1 MAFSSTRGT
10 HERWLST
17 WAYILNSLSRG
28 ITAIDSERNEVSQ
41 LLRSP
46 DKRARVGL
54 AVKGVSW
61 ADLYEWPIQVQFAW
75 SAVRIIPLGE
85 LYELFSPANFRKRF
99 AELHDGQMKGSSYEP
114 STREMP
120 KIIAHM
126 QAMSAQ
132 LRALVYCGRS
142 MSDLIRGAREDND
155 EDFFLAVRIDP
166 AVITGRFGARRIQR
180 ALAIGEPRFMTKL
193 TTKLRTPI
201 KAEGELDR
209 LQAALWLL
217 SLTKQLQHLTE
228 ESAAELF
235 IRRTRLYRQ
244 HGAQDAQRSLW
255 RYIQRWKNRHTT
267 KSGKKM
273 SSQF

>member
-1 MAFSSTRGT
+1 M
-10 HERWLST
+10 ST
-17 WAYILNSLSRG
+17 WAYILNSLSHG
-28 ITAIDSERNEVSQ
+28 ITAVDAERNEVLE

-54 AVKGVSW
+54 AVNGVSW
-61 ADLYEWPIQVQFAW
+61 ADLYEWPIQAQFVW
-75 SAVRIIPLGE
+75 SAVRIIPIVE
-85 LYELFSPANFRKRF
+85 LYQLFWPANFRKRF
-99 AELHDGQMKGSSYEP
+99 AELHDGRMMESSYEP

-120 KIIAHM
+120 KIMAHM

-142 MSDLIRGAREDND
+142 MSDLIRGAREGND

-180 ALAIGEPRFMTKL
+180 ALAISEPRFMTTL
-193 TTKLRTPI
+193 TTMLRTPI

-209 LQAALWLL
+209 LQRALWLL

-228 ESAAELF
+228 ERAAELF

-244 HGAQDAQRSLW
+244 HGARDAQRSLW
-255 RYIQRWKNRHTT
+255 RYIQRWKKNHAT
-267 KSGKKM
+267 KSGQKM